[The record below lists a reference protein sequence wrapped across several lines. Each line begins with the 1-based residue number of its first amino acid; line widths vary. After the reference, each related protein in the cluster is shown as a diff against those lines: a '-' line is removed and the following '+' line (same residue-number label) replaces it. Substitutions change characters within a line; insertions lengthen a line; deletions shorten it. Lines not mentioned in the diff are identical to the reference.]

1 MPDDFDLSA
10 LDPSRDSAFEARVT
24 RVASD
29 AMDAR
34 EQLRAAARAE
44 PSGIVSA
51 LTSWTRPTVLAAGIL
66 LAIALGILVRTQGA
80 APVAPVSSSDALGLP
95 GPLLDILHSTRQP
108 SLVELDVALA
118 AVRSR

>member
-34 EQLRAAARAE
+34 EQLRAAAWAE
-44 PSGIVSA
+44 PSGVVSA
-51 LTSWTRPTVLAAGIL
+51 LTSWARPTMLAAGIL
-66 LAIALGILVRTQGA
+66 LAIALGTLVRTSGSA
-80 APVAPVSSSDALGLP
+80 AVAPASSDALGLP